1 VKFDADKSRDC
12 CCLILFV
19 FLASSYFL
27 GIPSHAAAAA
37 AEIQNGKYQNKRE
50 KQTSFRLVL
59 YLFGG
64 CQFYTP
70 PESLSLFSFHI
81 SFIDNELLLYHHE
94 KQLTLCIALT
104 LWHAELPELVVVG

>member
-70 PESLSLFSFHI
+70 PESLFLFSRFTFPL
-81 SFIDNELLLYHHE
+81 STTSYYYHHE